1 MNARS
6 AAIPR
11 VLRRL
16 LVGLLGFLVV
26 FALVYVAVR
35 PFRVAVL
42 TLAFVPELFEDA
54 PRPLSAVT
62 PTPTRA
68 SVAYGLHGDRMDLYL
83 PAASPADFGP
93 RDRRPAVLVVLGIEP
108 APLDDPRVER
118 FGLALARLGIVAAFP
133 ESRDMTSGRLTADE
147 PSRLVEAFETVA
159 ANAAVDPAQVSIVGF
174 SIGGGIALLAAA
186 DQRIADRVQLVNVFG
201 SYSDAGLLLGEL
213 ASRHTIRDGSEVG
226 WEPRAFARQ
235 ALLELVL
242 DLVPDTADRAR
253 VRERVEPLI
262 LAETPP
268 VPGDWDAAFAATLG
282 PQAAAAYRL
291 LTAPDLAT
299 ARAAVAAFVPLT
311 RDGLARLSPAGR
323 LDGIRTRVYLMHDT
337 GDAVIPYGHLA
348 GLAAAVPADQLARV
362 STFSL
367 FDHISPRGVDLGAV
381 PELAALYLHI
391 VDVVGLAL

>member
-1 MNARS
+1 MHPGPNS
-6 AAIPR
+6 VGR

-16 LVGLLGFLVV
+16 LLGLLVV
-26 FALVYVAVR
+26 LATLALLYVAVR

-54 PRPLSAVT
+54 PRPLSALT
-62 PTPTRA
+62 PEPARA
-68 SVAYGLHGDRMDLYL
+68 SVTYGLHGDRMDLYL

-93 RDRRPAVLVVLGIEP
+93 REHRPAVLVVLGIEP

-133 ESRDMTSGRLTADE
+133 ESRDMTDGRLTPDE
-147 PSRLVEAFETVA
+147 PSRLVEAFGAVA
-159 ANAAVDPAQVSIVGF
+159 AHPAVDPEQVSIVGF
-174 SIGGGIALLAAA
+174 SIGGGIALLASA
-186 DQRIADRVQLVNVFG
+186 DPRIADRVSLVNVFG
-201 SYSDAGLLLGEL
+201 AYADAGLLLAEL
-213 ASRHTIRDGSEVG
+213 ASRHTELDGAEVR

-242 DLVPDTADRAR
+242 DLIPDAAERGR
-253 VRERVEPLI
+253 VRERAEPI
-262 LAETPP
+262 VLADPP
-268 VPGDWDAAFAATLG
+268 PGPSDWDAAFAATLG

-299 ARAAVAAFVPLT
+299 ARGALVALAPVT
-311 RDGLARLSPAGR
+311 RDGLTRLSPVGR
-323 LDGIRTRVYLMHDT
+323 LDGLRTRVYLMHDT

-348 GLAAAVPADQLARV
+348 QLAAAVPGDRLARV

-367 FDHISPRGVDLGAV
+367 FDHITPRGIDLGAA
-381 PELAALYLHI
+381 PDLAALYLHI